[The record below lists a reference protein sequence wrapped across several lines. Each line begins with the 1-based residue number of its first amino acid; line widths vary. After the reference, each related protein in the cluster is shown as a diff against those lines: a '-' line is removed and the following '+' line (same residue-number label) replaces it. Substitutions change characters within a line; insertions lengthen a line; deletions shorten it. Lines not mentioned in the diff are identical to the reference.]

1 MIKLI
6 VAMTGE
12 RLIGNGDK
20 LPWKIPAEFK
30 HFKNTTMGHA
40 LLFGKKTFLG
50 LPKKLPGRKH
60 YVLSSNKVEN
70 ADETINNEKELMALF
85 DKYRNSEEILFIAGG
100 KSVYEKYAEYADEWI
115 VSYIWGVYTGDVYL
129 DLKPKNYSKEGVITY
144 DNFDVVTYR
153 KLEKK

>member
-30 HFKNTTMGHA
+30 HFKTTTMGHS
-40 LLFGKKTFLG
+40 LLFGRTTFEG

-60 YVLSSNKVEN
+60 YVLSSKTVEG
-70 ADETINNEKELMALF
+70 ADQTIHNENELMELF
-85 DKYRNSEEILFIAGG
+85 AKYKDSEEILFITGG

-115 VSYIWGVYTGDVYL
+115 VSYIWGIYTGDVYL
-129 DLKPKNYSKEGVITY
+129 NLKPKNYSKEGVVTH
-144 DNFDVVTYR
+144 DNFDIVTYR
-153 KLEKK
+153 KL